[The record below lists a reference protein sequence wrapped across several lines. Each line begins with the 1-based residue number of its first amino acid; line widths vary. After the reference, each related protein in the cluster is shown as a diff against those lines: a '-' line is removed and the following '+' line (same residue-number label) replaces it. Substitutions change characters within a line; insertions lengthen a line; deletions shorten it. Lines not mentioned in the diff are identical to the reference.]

1 MKYLLI
7 VKNSLRPIMPLLYM
21 SFAMLIVFFVGR
33 VILCLMISDRIASI
47 KDLMNIF
54 LFGFRIDLSSL
65 GWILSILFTCTILS
79 SLTIFSW
86 KLYRYLYIV
95 LMSFFVTFSF
105 FMEASTPDF
114 ITEYGVRPNRFF
126 VEYLVYPKEVLKML
140 CQGRALQLVIGL
152 IIVVLVFLGALR
164 IFGKIVKKEYKIN
177 KLVTI
182 LLLPVILAVT
192 VFMARSTL
200 GHRPINPAMV
210 AFSTDPTI
218 NEAVLNSS
226 YSVAFAATRM
236 KKDKS
241 AMEYYGK
248 MDDETLI
255 SLVRNNSNRVSQQY
269 EQGGKSQPTL
279 SLNQAAYNRSKPL
292 NIVILLQES
301 FGAQFVKSLGGLDL
315 SPNYEKL
322 SAEGWSFTNA
332 FATGTRSIRGIEA
345 VVSGFPPT
353 PITAVVKLDKAQSN
367 FFTLPALLKSKGYVT
382 SFIYGGETHFDNM
395 KTFFLGNGVQNII
408 GENDYLNP
416 SFVGSWGVSDEDLY
430 KKVNEQFKT
439 MYASKK
445 PFFSLVFT
453 SSNHD
458 PFEFPDGKIDL
469 YDVNKN
475 TRNNA
480 VKYAD
485 YALGEFFKNAKKEE
499 YYKDTIFLIIAD
511 HDSRVTG
518 KTSVPLSNYHIPALI
533 LGADIKPKID
543 NRMVSQIDMAPTLLS
558 LAGISASYP
567 MIGQDLCINTNGG
580 RALMQ
585 YNNNFAYMIPG
596 KVVLFS
602 PEKEPQTY
610 ALEKLSGPLVP
621 ISNEKDFVNIGHAM
635 GIIGDYLYSN
645 ELYGSEYLNT
655 NSK

>member
-1 MKYLLI
+1 
-7 VKNSLRPIMPLLYM
+7 M
-21 SFAMLIVFFVGR
+21 SVAMLIVFIVGR

-236 KKDKS
+236 KYSESFFESADNPENFLITFQGNDGKNYDTYFNSGSYSYKYIADINGIYAKFGVIALPYEGLRVGASIQSPTAYTISESWQYSASTTYADSYYNDNQTSPAGDYSYCLRSPYLASLGVAYTFEGYGFISADYELADYSVMKFSDVHSDEMSSDPYLKINEANRNFAGLAHSLRLGAEVKVNPEFSVRAGYSLVTSPEHHWTNNSGDDVDASSFISSFNDYYSGNKS
-241 AMEYYGK
+241 LVTYSYYG
-248 MDDETLI
+248 DRTT
-255 SLVRNNSNRVSQQY
+255 SY
-269 EQGGKSQPTL
+269 
-279 SLNQAAYNRSKPL
+279 
-292 NIVILLQES
+292 S
-301 FGAQFVKSLGGLDL
+301 FGFGYSSPGSFFADIAARVINYPHSTFSPYYDYVNYDSTGNEVNVKSPKVLNSRSLWNVALTLG
-315 SPNYEKL
+315 
-322 SAEGWSFTNA
+322 WRF
-332 FATGTRSIRGIEA
+332 
-345 VVSGFPPT
+345 
-353 PITAVVKLDKAQSN
+353 
-367 FFTLPALLKSKGYVT
+367 
-382 SFIYGGETHFDNM
+382 
-395 KTFFLGNGVQNII
+395 
-408 GENDYLNP
+408 
-416 SFVGSWGVSDEDLY
+416 
-430 KKVNEQFKT
+430 
-439 MYASKK
+439 
-445 PFFSLVFT
+445 
-453 SSNHD
+453 
-458 PFEFPDGKIDL
+458 
-469 YDVNKN
+469 
-475 TRNNA
+475 
-480 VKYAD
+480 
-485 YALGEFFKNAKKEE
+485 
-499 YYKDTIFLIIAD
+499 
-511 HDSRVTG
+511 
-518 KTSVPLSNYHIPALI
+518 
-533 LGADIKPKID
+533 
-543 NRMVSQIDMAPTLLS
+543 
-558 LAGISASYP
+558 
-567 MIGQDLCINTNGG
+567 
-580 RALMQ
+580 
-585 YNNNFAYMIPG
+585 
-596 KVVLFS
+596 
-602 PEKEPQTY
+602 
-610 ALEKLSGPLVP
+610 
-621 ISNEKDFVNIGHAM
+621 
-635 GIIGDYLYSN
+635 
-645 ELYGSEYLNT
+645 
-655 NSK
+655 